1 MNITQKKVTCVV
13 FCAVLLATLGAGC
26 TQLSSNQTTQSGGI
40 TVTDDAGRTV
50 TITQTPNRIVSL
62 APSITEDLFALG
74 LGNKVVGV
82 DSYSNYPPA
91 ALNITQV
98 GGFSTPS
105 VEKIVSL
112 NPDIVFASNL
122 SASVIPTLAA
132 DGISTVVLNP
142 TSLTGI
148 LNNLALIGNV
158 TNSTGNSS
166 ALVTNLTQRM
176 VNVENLPIDSHPRVL
191 YLVWWDPATT
201 AGNDAFE
208 NGIITTA
215 GGINLAAEANL
226 AGYPTMSKESII
238 ALNPQIIICNG
249 GMNSTLIQQVKSDPT
264 LSNVTAVKNSKVYIV
279 SSDIISHPGP
289 RAFDVLAWM
298 AAILRLPASV
308 PANESTNL
316 ITTATPTPVPE

>member
-1 MNITQKKVTCVV
+1 VI
-13 FCAVLLATLGAGC
+13 CAVLLATLGAGC

-50 TITQTPNRIVSL
+50 TIAQTPNRIVSL

-74 LGNKVVGV
+74 LGDKVVGV
-82 DSYSNYPPA
+82 DSYSDYPPA

-112 NPDIVFASNL
+112 KPDIVFAGNL

-158 TNSTGNSS
+158 TGSTGNSS
-166 ALVTNLTQRM
+166 ALVANLTQRM
-176 VNVENLPIDSHPRVL
+176 VNVESLPIASHPRVL

-201 AGNDAFE
+201 AGNDTFE
-208 NGIITTA
+208 NSIITTA

-226 AGYPTMSKESII
+226 PGYPTMSKESII

-264 LSNVTAVKNSKVYIV
+264 LSNVTAVKNGKVYIV
-279 SSDIISHPGP
+279 NSDIISRPSP
-289 RAFDVLAWM
+289 RAFDVLEWM

-316 ITTATPTPVPE
+316 IATATPTPVPG